1 MERAVLRVLAHVAAL
16 VVLSLPVPSSAQS
29 IAESVSKLSTSDV
42 ERILHEQPTP
52 PNQTSQTAK
61 RSGSKSNKAIG
72 VAAIGA
78 LAGASVGALINPS
91 CPAEHGSGSCLVLPA
106 GLAVAGAVIGALAVI
121 R

>member
-52 PNQTSQTAK
+52 PNQTSQTA
-61 RSGSKSNKAIG
+61 N
-72 VAAIGA
+72 AAA
-78 LAGASVGALINPS
+78 PRATRQSEWPQSVRWPVRR
-91 CPAEHGSGSCLVLPA
+91 LV
-106 GLAVAGAVIGALAVI
+106 